1 MIEIR
6 YKNTEEQF
14 LDFSMYRAV
23 NSKSYKRSVKIKTAM
38 ISAMLIISSLVYGY
52 VSINRSSD
60 EKIMKVGLV
69 FSGVFFIL
77 GIVNIFVF
85 KYYIY
90 RTLKKTMM
98 KSLKNSTDIFGKTI
112 KVRFDGESIDVFSGK
127 SKLKIDMDSIL
138 EIIEL
143 NEHVCVSV
151 KNYAGLVIPFNSFKK
166 EQDRA
171 DFVEQ
176 IKAYIDNNK

>member
-1 MIEIR
+1 
-6 YKNTEEQF
+6 
-14 LDFSMYRAV
+14 MYRAV

-98 KSLKNSTDIFGKTI
+98 KSLKNSRDIFGKTI
-112 KVRFDGESIDVFSGK
+112 FLIVKKAFSQWVIILVFRVQF
-127 SKLKIDMDSIL
+127 IL
-138 EIIEL
+138 
-143 NEHVCVSV
+143 
-151 KNYAGLVIPFNSFKK
+151 A
-166 EQDRA
+166 
-171 DFVEQ
+171 
-176 IKAYIDNNK
+176 